1 MFIEALIEPWH
12 LVRSTWEDHA
22 KFIFKEQCSTYR
34 VLQEATFANDER
46 TRATD
51 TIVVE
56 VQKKSAWDCG
66 RRALRIFQQADS
78 MPDDGEGGGGS
89 NNNNPASK
97 ESVVELISRKA
108 FINCL
113 TAINPNLSVREVLLG
128 FVFFD
133 LVVNHRF
140 QSLLSF
146 LFFLFLFRLRICL
159 KKR

>member
-34 VLQEATFANDER
+34 VLQEATFANDEGA
-46 TRATD
+46 RATD

-66 RRALRIFQQADS
+66 RRALRIFQQADM
-78 MPDDGEGGGGS
+78 MPNDDGEGGGGS
-89 NNNNPASK
+89 NNNNPANK

-113 TAINPNLSVREVLLG
+113 TAINPNLSLREVLTPS
-128 FVFFD
+128 FF
-133 LVVNHRF
+133 F
-140 QSLLSF
+140 FFSF
-146 LFFLFLFRLRICL
+146 LFSPVCRCILFLLLCL
-159 KKR
+159 GFCFDSS